1 MNNITIDSVLP
12 ASYVSKAYG
21 VNKAAAGVAQPPKIT
36 SRDEAE
42 ISQEALSFSKTFAA
56 AKNAIVQKDSG
67 EQGRIDEV
75 RAQVQSG
82 TYNVDPRFVADA
94 LISRLGL

>member
-1 MNNITIDSVLP
+1 MNNLSIDSIKP

-21 VNKAAAGVAQPPKIT
+21 VSKPASGITAAPKT
-36 SRDEAE
+36 ASRDEAD
-42 ISQEALSFSKTFAA
+42 ISPEALSFSKTFAA
-56 AKNAIVQKDSG
+56 AKNAIAQKDSG
-67 EQGRIDEV
+67 EQGRIDAV
-75 RAQVQSG
+75 RSQVQSG